1 MVEDNFAESDSKYT
15 LDLIHEVLRGYY
27 FGSQS
32 AETTIDEIGQKITAH
47 NDRVKFTEK
56 NKVLQ
61 EMRKEA
67 SENARN

>member
-1 MVEDNFAESDSKYT
+1 MVEDNFEESDSKYT

-32 AETTIDEIGQKITAH
+32 AETTIDEIGKKITAH

-56 NKVLQ
+56 TKVLQ

-67 SENARN
+67 TK

>member
-1 MVEDNFAESDSKYT
+1 MVKDNFAEFDSKYT

-32 AETTIDEIGQKITAH
+32 AETTVDEIGKKVTAH

-56 NKVLQ
+56 N
-61 EMRKEA
+61 
-67 SENARN
+67 